1 MASDSS
7 PIGSGTTPR
16 EEFQGQDSPRSVTVA
31 QVSHSDE
38 SADAAVESTTNQ
50 QENADNNTDKDN
62 TDKESRPTTTTIEET
77 PHTDK
82 EMSNNNNANINDVSN
97 NDNGLMGFT
106 EDNYS
111 TLLTHL
117 DHANTT
123 STNAALANNDND
135 HDESQAGNDKRKEV
149 NETRSEHST
158 TTKQER
164 SEENL
169 DILLQQYHQN
179 VMQGSNDTTPGNNS
193 SSIDK
198 DKFANRRTCDT
209 CKQKHIRCVYVPDIG
224 NCIEC
229 ETKKR
234 KCTFDINYTGDNIG
248 LSGKRSGPS
257 MATDNSNR
265 KKTRTDE
272 ETNLGPNE
280 MQNEYYSNFLQSL
293 NTSIGHQ
300 GTSPGQFDPLINQ
313 RELLRP
319 HSQPAVDKPRKMS
332 VPHHSMSQKIL
343 KKQQQ
348 QPHVQYP
355 RSSFYVGPTS
365 IYDMGIV
372 DRIKLDNIDQIQISK
387 TLSLRKV
394 APKVQFLLSDDYN
407 QKLYSEQE
415 QEVDMVEQ
423 LVHPHGSLLVEIFFK
438 RVHPYFPI
446 LHERVF
452 LEKYLRSYRE
462 LTTPLLASIYSLALQ
477 WWDFHP
483 KLIGFAKPDVVELLN
498 DIAFKTF
505 FERIE
510 RPKLSM
516 VQTGLLLLQCKS
528 ESKNNWVLCSN
539 VVALAEELGLG
550 VSCQDWKLPKWEK
563 DLRKRLAWAVWSTDK
578 WISLIEGRHSHLILG
593 RNWMV
598 NVLKRSDFPSTSPM
612 VKALDGLGL
621 PGQQPGAGPPFSIGT
636 GNLGLYDMSLTNE
649 KYQDGTLM
657 FQQMVSL
664 SIIVGEIM
672 DTFYTQGA
680 IHVNTNIEQVLK
692 LAKPLQ
698 LKLREW
704 YHSLP
709 KQLSMNNFTEKK
721 FNSNATLTLI
731 YFAAEITLHR
741 KIISSLQA
749 NTPPELMQVCRTAA
763 KTRLVAAI
771 EFVGDL
777 KNEHISSFWY
787 GCSTGNLML
796 IGTFAA
802 LLYVT
807 APTNEESVVFRDL
820 MRNYMWVLRVRSK
833 SFDKLRNA
841 FENIHMFL
849 AQIPGL
855 LTDDD
860 QSNTM
865 SDRNV
870 TFRTPDMSNGT
881 NKIINKS
888 RPPLNA
894 NNPISQDILNGL
906 SNLTDNTSHLNSFT
920 SGTDLEAAIL
930 RDNNFHHG
938 SPSSYAS
945 TPTIEHELNVN
956 MVQEHR
962 TRMNNRSNPALFG
975 ENQSPKLNMS
985 NPNMSPSSAT
995 VHTKPQFSPGK
1006 NHQSPSPV
1014 VSKPSESPVI
1024 VESMDSRPLNNEKR
1038 GSKTSTGS
1046 NSALQANVTSENSN
1060 NNF

>member
-1 MASDSS
+1 MTSHSS
-7 PIGSGTTPR
+7 PIGNVTGTKDQLSEHDTPR
-16 EEFQGQDSPRSVTVA
+16 STSAVGIIGTASKGNITDAKEYTPHSLPENVEADKNSANHDKDTGTANTKKEGSSGSDTDKKVDANQDNVDLIKFSDENYSNLLDHLGHSETQSQNKSTSVA
-31 QVSHSDE
+31 QSKDTHVNDRI
-38 SADAAVESTTNQ
+38 TGNQ
-50 QENADNNTDKDN
+50 HHLELG
-62 TDKESRPTTTTIEET
+62 TIS
-77 PHTDK
+77 K
-82 EMSNNNNANINDVSN
+82 
-97 NDNGLMGFT
+97 NG
-106 EDNYS
+106 D
-111 TLLTHL
+111 
-117 DHANTT
+117 
-123 STNAALANNDND
+123 
-135 HDESQAGNDKRKEV
+135 
-149 NETRSEHST
+149 
-158 TTKQER
+158 
-164 SEENL
+164 NL
-169 DILLQQYHQN
+169 DILLQQYQN
-179 VMQGSNDTTPGNNS
+179 VMHKSDDNNNH
-193 SSIDK
+193 
-198 DKFANRRTCDT
+198 DKFSSRGTCDFCT
-209 CKQKHIRCVYVPDIG
+209 QQHKQCVYVPDLG

-234 KCTFDINYTGDNIG
+234 KCTFNGSVNQSKRTAE
-248 LSGKRSGPS
+248 LSEMSVE
-257 MATDNSNR
+257 NLQR
-265 KKTRTDE
+265 KKSRTSESHKSSHGDI
-272 ETNLGPNE
+272 
-280 MQNEYYSNFLQSL
+280 QNEYYSNFLQSL
-293 NTSIGHQ
+293 NSSIGQ
-300 GTSPGQFDPLINQ
+300 SGNIPNQ
-313 RELLRP
+313 YDNLSHNGIMNGRDVQRP
-319 HSQPAVDKPRKMS
+319 QSQPVMDQQAKVS
-332 VPHHSMSQKIL
+332 VPHHSMSQKVL

-348 QPHVQYP
+348 QQQIQYP

-365 IYDMGIV
+365 IYDIGIV

-407 QKLYSEQE
+407 QKLYTEQE
-415 QEVDMVEQ
+415 QQIDMVEQ
-423 LVHPHGSLLVEIFFK
+423 LVHPHGKLLVEIFFK

-462 LTTPLLASIYSLALQ
+462 LTTPLLACIYSLALQ

-483 KLIGFAKPDVVELLN
+483 KLIGFAKPDVVEVLN

-516 VQTGLLLLQCKS
+516 IQTGLLLLQCRS

-539 VVALAEELGLG
+539 VVALSEELGLG

-578 WISLIEGRHSHLILG
+578 WTALIEGRHSHLILG

-598 NVLKRSDFPSTSPM
+598 NILKRSEFPSTSPIIQGFGS
-612 VKALDGLGL
+612 LDST
-621 PGQQPGAGPPFSIGT
+621 GQQQRDGSSFSLNV

-649 KYQDGTLM
+649 AYQDGTLM

-741 KIISSLQA
+741 KIISSLKP
-749 NTPPELMQVCRTAA
+749 NTPKELVQVCRTAA
-763 KTRLVAAI
+763 RTRLVAAI

-777 KNEHISSFWY
+777 KSEHINSFWY

-807 APTNEESVVFRDL
+807 APTKEEAATFRDL
-820 MRNYMWVLRVRSK
+820 MRNYIWVLRVRSK

-841 FENIHMFL
+841 FENIHML
-849 AQIPGL
+849 LTQIPGL
-855 LTDDD
+855 LTDEE
-860 QSNTM
+860 STT
-865 SDRNV
+865 DRSIS
-870 TFRTPDMSNGT
+870 FRTPDLSADGKITSNA
-881 NKIINKS
+881 
-888 RPPLNA
+888 RPPLNIT
-894 NNPISQDILNGL
+894 NPISQDILHGL
-906 SNLTDNTSHLNSFT
+906 SNLADTSQLNNFGN
-920 SGTDLEAAIL
+920 GTDLDAAGL

-945 TPTIEHELNVN
+945 TPIIENELNVN

-962 TRMNNRSNPALFG
+962 ARMNRSNSALLG
-975 ENQSPKLNMS
+975 DNQSPKVGLS
-985 NPNMSPSSAT
+985 NSNSMSPSHGS
-995 VHTKPQFSPGK
+995 VYGKPQFSPGK
-1006 NHQSPSPV
+1006 NHQSPSPSM
-1014 VSKPSESPVI
+1014 SKPSESPMVA
-1024 VESMDSRPLNNEKR
+1024 ETMDNRSLNNEKR
-1038 GSKTSTGS
+1038 GSKGNGMSPQGKIGPEMTSTKEKH
-1046 NSALQANVTSENSN
+1046 NVP
-1060 NNF
+1060 

>member
-1 MASDSS
+1 MTSHSS
-7 PIGSGTTPR
+7 PIGNVTGNMDQIGDHDTPRSTSAIGTVATASGGNVADGEEYTPHNLPENNEADKDSSNHDKDSGTAASKK
-16 EEFQGQDSPRSVTVA
+16 EGSMDA
-31 QVSHSDE
+31 G
-38 SADAAVESTTNQ
+38 ADKKA
-50 QENADNNTDKDN
+50 NTDQDN
-62 TDKESRPTTTTIEET
+62 VD
-77 PHTDK
+77 
-82 EMSNNNNANINDVSN
+82 
-97 NDNGLMGFT
+97 LMKF
-106 EDNYS
+106 
-111 TLLTHL
+111 
-117 DHANTT
+117 
-123 STNAALANNDND
+123 
-135 HDESQAGNDKRKEV
+135 
-149 NETRSEHST
+149 
-158 TTKQER
+158 
-164 SEENL
+164 SEENYSNLLNHLNHSEPQSQSQTKSSVTPSKVTDVHDTVAGDQQHLELGAISKNGEHL
-169 DILLQQYHQN
+169 DILLQQYQN
-179 VMQGSNDTTPGNNS
+179 VMHKPHANNNHNKFGSS
-193 SSIDK
+193 KI
-198 DKFANRRTCDT
+198 CDF
-209 CKQKHIRCVYVPDIG
+209 CAQQNKQCVFVPDLG

-234 KCTFDINYTGDNIG
+234 KCTFERSVNNT
-248 LSGKRSGPS
+248 KRTEEQSDMPVE
-257 MATDNSNR
+257 NLPR
-265 KKTRTDE
+265 KKSRTN
-272 ETNLGPNE
+272 ETNKLSNGDI
-280 MQNEYYSNFLQSL
+280 QNEYYSSFLQSL
-293 NTSIGHQ
+293 NTSMGQQ
-300 GTSPGQFDPLINQ
+300 GSTPTQYDNLVHSGVMNARDVQ
-313 RELLRP
+313 RP
-319 HSQPAVDKPRKMS
+319 QSQPMMDQQTKVA
-332 VPHHSMSQKIL
+332 VPHHSMSQTVL

-348 QPHVQYP
+348 QQQHPQIQYP

-365 IYDMGIV
+365 IYDIGIV
-372 DRIKLDNIDQIQISK
+372 DHIKLDNIDQIQISK

-407 QKLYSEQE
+407 QKLYIEQE
-415 QEVDMVEQ
+415 QQIDMVEE
-423 LVHPHGSLLVEIFFK
+423 LVHPHGKLLVEIFFK

-462 LTTPLLASIYSLALQ
+462 LTTPLLACIYSLALQ

-483 KLIGFAKPDVVELLN
+483 KLIGFAKPDVVEVLN

-516 VQTGLLLLQCKS
+516 IQTGLLLLQCRS
-528 ESKNNWVLCSN
+528 ESRNNWVLCSN
-539 VVALAEELGLG
+539 VVALSEELGLG

-578 WISLIEGRHSHLILG
+578 WCALIEGRHSHLILG

-598 NVLKRSDFPSTSPM
+598 NILKRSEFPSTSPIIQGFGS
-612 VKALDGLGL
+612 LDSV
-621 PGQQPGAGPPFSIGT
+621 GQQQRDGSSTGLNT

-649 KYQDGTLM
+649 EYQDGALM

-741 KIISSLQA
+741 KIISSLKP
-749 NTPPELMQVCRTAA
+749 NTPKELVQVCRTAA
-763 KTRLVAAI
+763 RTRLVAAI

-777 KNEHISSFWY
+777 KNEHVSSFWY

-807 APTNEESVVFRDL
+807 APTKEESITFRDL
-820 MRNYMWVLRVRSK
+820 MRNYIWVLRVRSK

-841 FENIHMFL
+841 FNNIHML
-849 AQIPGL
+849 LTQIPGL
-855 LTDDD
+855 LTDEEVP
-860 QSNTM
+860 NGGT
-865 SDRNV
+865 DRSIS
-870 TFRTPDMSNGT
+870 FRTPDLSANGKQA
-881 NKIINKS
+881 NNS
-888 RPPLNA
+888 RPPLNIT
-894 NNPISQDILNGL
+894 NPISQDILHGL
-906 SNLTDNTSHLNSFT
+906 SNLPDSTPQLNSFG
-920 SGTDLEAAIL
+920 SATDLETVGL

-945 TPTIEHELNVN
+945 TPTIENELNVN
-956 MVQEHR
+956 MVHEHR
-962 TRMNNRSNPALFG
+962 ARMNRSNSALFG
-975 ENQSPKLNMS
+975 DNQSPKMGVS
-985 NPNMSPSSAT
+985 NNNMSPSH
-995 VHTKPQFSPGK
+995 HTAHNRPQFSPGK
-1006 NHQSPSPV
+1006 NHQSPSPAI
-1014 VSKPSESPVI
+1014 SKPSESSMVAET
-1024 VESMDSRPLNNEKR
+1024 VESRSRNQEHR
-1038 GSKTSTGS
+1038 GSKTSAMSPQGKIQPEIISTEETH
-1046 NSALQANVTSENSN
+1046 NVL
-1060 NNF
+1060 

>member
-1 MASDSS
+1 MTSNSS
-7 PIGSGTTPR
+7 PIGTATTPR
-16 EEFQGQDSPRSVTVA
+16 GEYQGNDTPGSVTVA
-31 QVSHSDE
+31 QLSHSGE
-38 SADAAVESTTNQ
+38 SVNAAVDSTTNQ
-50 QENADNNTDKDN
+50 QENTDNTDKDN
-62 TDKESRPTTTTIEET
+62 TDKESRPTTSIEEAL
-77 PHTDK
+77 HTDK
-82 EMSNNNNANINDVSN
+82 EISNNNNNGNNEDSN
-97 NDNGLMGFT
+97 NGNGLMRFT
-106 EDNYS
+106 DENYS

-117 DHANTT
+117 DHANTAA
-123 STNAALANNDND
+123 TNTAITNNDKD
-135 HDESQAGNDKRKEV
+135 HDEIKLAQDKHNSVNGN
-149 NETRSEHST
+149 RSEQST
-158 TTKQER
+158 TTKQNH

-179 VMQGSNDTTPGNNS
+179 VMQESNDTTPGNNS
-193 SSIDK
+193 TTDK
-198 DKFANRRTCDT
+198 DKFANRRTCDA

-234 KCTFDINYTGDNIG
+234 KCTFDVNYTGDNTG
-248 LSGKRSGPS
+248 LPSKRSDPN
-257 MATDNSNR
+257 MTIENSNR
-265 KKTRTDE
+265 KKPKTNDETR
-272 ETNLGPNE
+272 LGPND

-293 NTSIGHQ
+293 NTSMNHQ
-300 GTSPGQFDPLINQ
+300 GTSPGQFDSPINQ
-313 RELLRP
+313 GDVPRP
-319 HSQPAVDKPRKMS
+319 YSQPVMDKPRKMS
-332 VPHHSMSQKIL
+332 IPHHSISQKIL
-343 KKQQQ
+343 KKQQQQQQ

-387 TLSLRKV
+387 SLSLRKV

-407 QKLYSEQE
+407 QKLYNEQE

-462 LTTPLLASIYSLALQ
+462 LTTPLLAAIYSLALQ

-498 DIAFKTF
+498 DIAFRTF

-578 WISLIEGRHSHLILG
+578 WVSLIEGRHSHLILG

-598 NVLKRSDFPSTSPM
+598 NVLKRSDFPSASPM
-612 VKALDGLGL
+612 IKGLDGLGL
-621 PGQQPGAGPPFSIGT
+621 QGQQQSAGPSFSLGT

-649 KYQDGTLM
+649 EYQDGTLM

-741 KIISSLQA
+741 KIISSLKH
-749 NTPPELMQVCRTAA
+749 NTPRELMQVCRTAA

-807 APTNEESVVFRDL
+807 APTNEEAVVFRDL

-841 FENIHMFL
+841 FENIQMFL

-855 LTDDD
+855 LTDDY
-860 QSNTM
+860 QSSAM
-865 SDRNV
+865 DDRNV
-870 TFRTPDMSNGT
+870 TFRTPDMSNGA

-906 SNLTDNTSHLNSFT
+906 SNLTDSNSHLNSFT

-975 ENQSPKLNMS
+975 GSQSPKLNMANS
-985 NPNMSPSSAT
+985 NMSPSSAN
-995 VHTKPQFSPGK
+995 VHPKPQFSPGK
-1006 NHQSPSPV
+1006 NHQSPSPA
-1014 VSKPSESPVI
+1014 VSKPEESPII
-1024 VESMDSRPLNNEKR
+1024 VESMDNRPRNNEKR
-1038 GSKTSTGS
+1038 GSKTSTVS
-1046 NSALQANVTSENSN
+1046 NSGLPGNVTSE
-1060 NNF
+1060 